1 MAFAKNRQINR
12 REFKLDVGNI
22 MLLLRIIGVEMTV
35 TSYDPNGLIH
45 VYRLTH
51 GKSDD
56 KYACDDGGNIAADVV
71 P

>member
-1 MAFAKNRQINR
+1 
-12 REFKLDVGNI
+12 

-56 KYACDDGGNIAADVV
+56 KYACDDGGNIFADVV